1 MTREKKFARG
11 TDEAQPQEEMTVV
24 VLKFKGGSQSLQK
37 GFDAVSQ
44 AIAALGPVQQNSHRV
59 VAQRPAQLASS
70 NGDAIEV
77 EAQDVNGN
85 GTGEF
90 EDVDQDA
97 SEMAASPKQKKVP
110 ATPKYTFMNDFN
122 LTPAGVPTLTD
133 YCNQKNPQTEND
145 KFLVASAWVQTH
157 GSVDPFTG
165 GHLFTA
171 FRAMEWKTQV
181 DMTQPLRV
189 MKSKKSYYEN
199 PSQGK
204 WKLTA
209 IGLTAANNVGKA

>member
-1 MTREKKFARG
+1 MAREKKFARG
-11 TDEAQPQEEMTVV
+11 TDELQHQEEMTVV

-44 AIAALGPVQQNSHRV
+44 AIAALGPTHNHRV
-59 VAQRPAQLASS
+59 VTQRSAQLAAA
-70 NGDAIEV
+70 NGDAVDV
-77 EAQDVNGN
+77 EAQDPDRS
-85 GTGEF
+85 GTAEF
-90 EDVDQDA
+90 EDSDQDA
-97 SEMAASPKQKKVP
+97 PDTASSPKQKKVQ
-110 ATPKYTFMNDFN
+110 AAPKYTFMNDFN
-122 LTPAGVPTLTD
+122 LTPSGLPSLKD
-133 YCNQKNPQTEND
+133 YCTQRNPETEND
-145 KFLVASAWVQTH
+145 KFLVASAWIQTN
-157 GSVDPFTG
+157 GGADPFTG

-171 FRAMEWKTQV
+171 FRAMDWKTQV

>member
-1 MTREKKFARG
+1 MAREKKPVRG
-11 TDEAQPQEEMTVV
+11 TDEPRQQEEMTVV

-44 AIAALGPVQQNSHRV
+44 AINALGPSGQNNHHIV
-59 VAQRPAQLASS
+59 VQRPPAQIAAGNS
-70 NGDAIEV
+70 EV
-77 EAQDVNGN
+77 SDLEAQSSADDGDEEIDD
-85 GTGEF
+85 TP
-90 EDVDQDA
+90 QDN
-97 SEMAASPKQKKVP
+97 STSKQKKSP

-122 LTPAGVPTLTD
+122 LAPAGVPSLNE
-133 YCNQKNPQTEND
+133 YCNEKNPQTEND

-157 GSVDPFTG
+157 GGADPFTG

-181 DMTQPLRV
+181 DMTQPLRF
-189 MKSKKSYYEN
+189 MKSKKSYYDN
-199 PSQGK
+199 PSFGK

-209 IGLTAANNVGKA
+209 IGLTAAENVGKA